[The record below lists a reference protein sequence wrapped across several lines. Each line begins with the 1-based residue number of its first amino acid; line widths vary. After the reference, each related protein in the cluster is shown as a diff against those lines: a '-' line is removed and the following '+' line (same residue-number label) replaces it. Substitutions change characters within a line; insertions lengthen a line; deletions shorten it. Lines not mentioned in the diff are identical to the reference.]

1 MRQLI
6 TYFHQTLAR
15 DRPAG
20 SMQTIYGYRH
30 YIKDLTYYVQFARV
44 TLICLCLNTTTQ
56 INHLLSQ
63 VGIYIPNMHIIIVN
77 FTHKNYCL
85 IKITTYI
92 FIYILRSIYI
102 FHDENNPIEL
112 QRGEKKWKKRTL
124 QFLYNSGVN
133 GMDNN
138 ICSYQSSD
146 LFRGVN

>member
-20 SMQTIYGYRH
+20 SMQTIYRYIH

-92 FIYILRSIYI
+92 FIYISLEAYI
-102 FHDENNPIEL
+102 AFMMKTIQQSYREVKRNGKKNPIVFI
-112 QRGEKKWKKRTL
+112 QQWCKW
-124 QFLYNSGVN
+124 YG
-133 GMDNN
+133 
-138 ICSYQSSD
+138 
-146 LFRGVN
+146 

>member
-6 TYFHQTLAR
+6 TYFHQTLSR
-15 DRPAG
+15 DRPNG

-92 FIYILRSIYI
+92 FIYISLEAYI
-102 FHDENNPIEL
+102 AFMMKTIQQSYREVKRNGKKNPIVFI
-112 QRGEKKWKKRTL
+112 QQWCKW
-124 QFLYNSGVN
+124 YG
-133 GMDNN
+133 
-138 ICSYQSSD
+138 
-146 LFRGVN
+146 